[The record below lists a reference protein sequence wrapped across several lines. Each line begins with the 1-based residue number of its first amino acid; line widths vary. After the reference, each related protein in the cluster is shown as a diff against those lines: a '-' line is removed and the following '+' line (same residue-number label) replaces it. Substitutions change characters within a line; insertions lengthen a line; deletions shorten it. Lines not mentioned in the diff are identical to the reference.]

1 MESKINKLLLR
12 QIKHHFGTIEKLPK
26 ELTNFIQDINNT
38 YNDFD
43 DDSVL
48 LQNSIEISSLE
59 LRNAFQKHKQDAE
72 SQKKTIDK
80 IKEAIFALNP
90 SENNFEN
97 KDNQSDSNYLFE
109 ALIKLIE
116 ERKLAESEI
125 LKLSK
130 AVEQTPASIVITNIN
145 GEIEYVN
152 AKFCNLTGYTKE
164 EAIGENPRILKS
176 ETTTHEYSSILWNT
190 ILSGKEWSGE
200 LQNKKKNGEL
210 YWESA
215 LISPIIND
223 NNQITHF
230 IAIKED
236 ITDRKLAEEERIRQ
250 SGLLTSLLDSIP
262 DIIFFKDCNGIYLGC
277 NPSFAEFVGKSRN
290 EIVGKSD
297 YDIFNSETANAF
309 RKNDLIVLENKKPR
323 HNEEWITYPDGKKI
337 LIDTLKTP
345 YWASDGSLIGIL
357 GVSRNITKRKE
368 SEDQIHK
375 LKEQFELAIEGSND
389 GIWDWDIITNE
400 LFLSKRWKE
409 MLGYKD
415 NELKNEFSTF
425 TLLIHQDDI
434 SRVNEYI
441 IQYLNG
447 KIQQYEIDFRMLHK
461 DGSVR
466 WITAKGAVVRDSNG
480 KPYRMAGSHSDI
492 TERKQNEERIRENEQ
507 FQRSL
512 LENLSVS
519 VLIVDP
525 DTHIIETVNSFAA
538 NMIGSDKEE
547 IIGKKIENFIYSEN
561 SENSLKNSEI
571 KIIDNV
577 DKILKKAN
585 GSKIPIL
592 KTIKTIKI
600 RGHEKLLESFIDI
613 SGRVEAERK
622 IAENEEK
629 YRSLVE
635 NLNDIVYQIDAEMC
649 IVFVTQNINKI
660 GGYSQEEVIGKK
672 ITDFIYYED
681 VSKWNDQYNR
691 LYSVNNEAI
700 EFRFLTKEKTYIWLR
715 TYANPVIINDHFTG
729 LRGVFTDITDRKKI
743 ENDLQLITQMQN
755 IIMTIATKY
764 INLDLSEMK
773 SVINASLEE
782 LGRFVNADRA
792 YIFEYIWDVR
802 ICKNT
807 YEWCAENIEP
817 QIDELQE
824 VSIDFIPYWVN
835 SHLKGEMMNIPDVF
849 SLPEDDG
856 VREILEPQDVKSL
869 IAIPMMDNNK
879 CIGFVGFDS
888 VISHHNY
895 SEKEKDLLLVFA
907 QMIVNIRNRQL
918 SFELIENQVETQK
931 LITDIS
937 SDFVSVDS
945 QNIDEKISRM
955 LKEAGEFFD
964 VDRSYIFILSEDYS
978 VMTNTHEWHAK
989 GISSQKNSLNKLKT
1003 NTLKW
1008 WKNQLLTQNMIHI
1021 PDVNKL
1027 PDDAIAEKIEFERQE
1042 IKSLLCVPII
1052 NNKSILGFLGFDAVK
1067 ESKNW
1072 NENQIGFLKVLSNM
1086 LADAYTKVNAE
1097 KELIKSKEIA
1107 ESANLAKS
1115 EFLANISHEI
1125 RTPMN
1130 SILGFSEVMLNT
1142 TNDAKQKDYLKT
1154 ILDSGKTLLSL
1165 INDILDLSK
1174 IEAERMEIYSV
1185 PTDLRLL
1192 AGNMKQ
1198 LFAHKIQ
1205 EKNINFFVDIDNRLP
1220 NTISIDDLRLRQ
1232 ILLNLIG
1239 NAVKFTH
1246 EGYIKIEFKLLNI
1259 KNGLLSFEINV
1270 IDTGIGISEND
1281 YERIFDSFS
1290 QKSGHD
1296 TRKYGGTG
1304 LGLAITKR
1312 LCELMNGKISLE
1324 SKKGYGSRFTISFDE
1339 VVFSEKPVHQQD
1351 YYLWDEDIILFKGSK
1366 ILIVDDVSYNRNLV
1380 VTYLE
1385 NYNLEL
1391 YEAENGEIAVEM
1403 AGVHIP
1409 DLIFMDIRMPGINGY
1424 MAAEIIKNNEKTALI
1439 PIVALTA
1446 STMQSEINMLK
1457 QHFNGFLNKPVQ
1469 KNSLIE
1475 EMIKYLP
1482 YEIIAI
1488 QPENLEMKINVEND
1502 ELVIDLEIKELFNK
1516 TFSYEISNQTTF
1528 LIIND
1533 LSNLINSFEIFA
1545 ETYKIPKLNAKC
1557 SDLKN
1562 YLEAFD
1568 FDKIQNC
1575 LITIKE
1581 MFKV

>member
-12 QIKHHFGTIEKLPK
+12 QIKHHFGTIEKLP
-26 ELTNFIQDINNT
+26 EGLNGFIQDINNT

-72 SQKKTIDK
+72 SQKKTINK

-90 SENNFEN
+90 SENSFVS

-130 AVEQTPASIVITNIN
+130 AVEQTPVSIVITNIK

-152 AKFCNLTGYTKE
+152 SKFCNLTGYRKE
-164 EAIGENPRILKS
+164 EVIGQNPRILKS
-176 ETTTHEYSSILWNT
+176 ETTTQEYSNILWQT

-223 NNQITHF
+223 INQITHF

-250 SGLLTSLLDSIP
+250 TGLLTSLLDSIP
-262 DIIFFKDCNGIYLGC
+262 DIIFFKDSSGIYLGC

-297 YDIFNSETANAF
+297 YDLFDKETAEAF
-309 RKNDLIVLENKKPR
+309 RSYDLIVLENKQPR

-368 SEDQIHK
+368 AEDQIHK

-389 GIWDWDIITNE
+389 GIWDWDLITNE

-409 MLGYKD
+409 MLGYED
-415 NELKNEFSTF
+415 HELKNEFNSF
-425 TLLIHQDDI
+425 ISLIHSEDINTVNDYI
-434 SRVNEYI
+434 SR
-441 IQYLNG
+441 YLKG
-447 KIQQYEIDFRMLHK
+447 EMQQYEIDFRMLHK
-461 DGSVR
+461 SGSIR
-466 WITAKGAVVRDSNG
+466 WITAKGSVVRDSDG

-492 TERKQNEERIRENEQ
+492 TERKQNEEKIKENEQ

-525 DTHIIETVNSFAA
+525 KTHTIETANSFAA
-538 NMIGSDKEE
+538 NMIGTEKED
-547 IIGKKIENFIYSEN
+547 IIGKKIETFIYSDI
-561 SENSLKNSEI
+561 SENNIKNQTV
-571 KIIDNV
+571 DNA
-577 DKILKKAN
+577 DKILYKADGN
-585 GSKIPIL
+585 KIPIL

-600 RGHEKLLESFIDI
+600 GGQEKLLESFIDI
-613 SGRVEAERK
+613 SGRVEAEKK
-622 IAENEEK
+622 IAENEAK

-635 NLNDIVYQIDAEMC
+635 NLNDIVYQIDAEM
-649 IVFVTQNINKI
+649 FVIFITQNINKI
-660 GGYSQEEVIGKK
+660 GGYSQEEIIGKK
-672 ITDFIYYED
+672 ITDFIYHED
-681 VSKWNDQYNR
+681 VSKWNDQFNKVYTID
-691 LYSVNNEAI
+691 NEAI
-700 EFRFLTKEKTYIWLR
+700 EFRFLTKDNTYIWLR
-715 TYANPVIINDHFTG
+715 TSTNPVIINGHFTG

-743 ENDLQLITQMQN
+743 EDDLQLITQMQN

-773 SVINASLEE
+773 AVINASLEE

-792 YIFEYIWDVR
+792 YIFEYIWDIQ
-802 ICKNT
+802 ICSNT
-807 YEWCAENIEP
+807 YEWCAEDISP
-817 QIDELQE
+817 QIDELQNVPLE
-824 VSIDFIPYWVN
+824 YIPYWVQ
-835 SHLKGEMMNIPDVF
+835 SHMRGEMVNIPDVL
-849 SLPEDDG
+849 SLPENDG
-856 VREILEPQDVKSL
+856 VRLILEPQAVKSL
-869 IAIPMMDNNK
+869 LAIPMMDNFK

-907 QMIVNIRNRQL
+907 QMIVNVRNRQL
-918 SFELIENQVETQK
+918 SFELIGNQVETQK
-931 LITDIS
+931 LITEIS
-937 SDFVSVDS
+937 SNFVSVDS

-955 LKEAGEFFD
+955 LKEAGEFFN
-964 VDRSYIFILSEDYS
+964 VDRCYIFLLSEDYS
-978 VMTNTHEWHAK
+978 VMTNTHEWHAN
-989 GISSQKNSLNKLKT
+989 GISSQMNSLNQLKT
-1003 NTLKW
+1003 SKLNW
-1008 WKNQLLTQNMIHI
+1008 WMGQLLSQNTIHI
-1021 PDVNKL
+1021 PDVSKL
-1027 PDDAIAEKIEFERQE
+1027 PDEANAEKIEFERQE

-1052 NNKSILGFLGFDAVK
+1052 NNKSIIGFWGFDAVK
-1067 ESKNW
+1067 DTKNW
-1072 NENQIGFLKVLSNM
+1072 NVTQIGFLKVLANM
-1086 LADAYTKVNAE
+1086 LADAYIKVNAE
-1097 KELIKSKEIA
+1097 KELIKSKELA
-1107 ESANLAKS
+1107 ESANMAKS

-1142 TNDAKQKDYLKT
+1142 TNDSKQKNYLKT

-1185 PTDLRLL
+1185 PTDLRLI
-1192 AGNMKQ
+1192 ASSMRQ

-1205 EKNINFFVDIDNRLP
+1205 EKNIDFFVEIDKRLP
-1220 NTISIDDLRLRQ
+1220 QTISIDELRLRQ

-1246 EGYIKIEFKLLNI
+1246 EGSIKIEFKFLDIND
-1259 KNGLLSFEINV
+1259 GLLSFEINV
-1270 IDTGIGISEND
+1270 IDTGIGISESD
-1281 YERIFDSFS
+1281 YERIFESFS
-1290 QKSGHD
+1290 QKSGQD

-1312 LCELMNGKISLE
+1312 LCELMNGKISLK
-1324 SKKGYGSRFTISFDE
+1324 SKKGNGSRFTISFDNIK
-1339 VVFSEKPVHQQD
+1339 FSEDLVNQND
-1351 YYLWDEDIILFKGSK
+1351 YYLWNDDNIIFKGSK

-1403 AGVHIP
+1403 ASVYLP
-1409 DLIFMDIRMPGINGY
+1409 DLIFMDIRMPGIDGY
-1424 MAAEIIKNNEKTALI
+1424 LASEIIKNNQKTAAI

-1446 STMQSEINMLK
+1446 STMQSEIDILK
-1457 QHFNGFLNKPVQ
+1457 QYFNGFLNKPVQ
-1469 KNSLIE
+1469 KNSLIKE
-1475 EMIKYLP
+1475 IIKHLP
-1482 YEIIAI
+1482 YEIITI
-1488 QPENLEMKINVEND
+1488 LPEKLETTNNVEN
-1502 ELVIDLEIKELFNK
+1502 EILNINIEIKKLFNQA
-1516 TFSYEISNQTTF
+1516 FSDKILNQTTF

-1533 LSNLINSFEIFA
+1533 LSELIINFEKFA
-1545 ETYKIPKLNAKC
+1545 ETYKIQKLENKC
-1557 SDLKN
+1557 NDLKN
-1562 YLEAFD
+1562 YLEDFD
-1568 FDKIQNC
+1568 FDKIQYC
-1575 LITIKE
+1575 LISIKE
-1581 MFKV
+1581 MFKI